1 MLSELTLLLEKI
13 DLEPGVDFNL
23 ITISFDPTDTP
34 EFAADKKM
42 NFMKSIQRDI
52 PDNAWRYL
60 TGDVNNITK
69 ITEAVGYR
77 FKKDKQDFIHPS
89 AIIMLAPDGK
99 IIRYIMGLSYL
110 PFDVK
115 MALIEAA
122 EGRVGPT
129 INKVL
134 LYCFSYDPQGRTY
147 AMDIT
152 KITGTIILFLIGV
165 FVVFLIIKTQAR
177 KRAMRQ

>member
-1 MLSELTLLLEKI
+1 
-13 DLEPGVDFNL
+13 
-23 ITISFDPTDTP
+23 
-34 EFAADKKM
+34 
-42 NFMKSIQRDI
+42 
-52 PDNAWRYL
+52 
-60 TGDVNNITK
+60 
-69 ITEAVGYR
+69 
-77 FKKDKQDFIHPS
+77 
-89 AIIMLAPDGK
+89 
-99 IIRYIMGLSYL
+99 
-110 PFDVK
+110 
-115 MALIEAA
+115 MALVEAA